1 MSASRTLIARHGEDS
16 ATPRQVSTCLDPR
29 HQCFTS
35 HGVGRWLR
43 ACVLLKVLMASND
56 CATVFRSPLA
66 SCDLSSRFMLDFLR
80 TTRPTYSPR
89 HAPVPRTL
97 VSRLPT
103 PDSPG
108 PSAHCSVAPS
118 NSAPHGESLSLI
130 STDTVLSRCSDSPRS
145 RLGAGPGEHTTARDR
160 ALSEHIACART
171 GMNPGGRVANAL
183 NRAYVVNPQSTS
195 N

>member
-35 HGVGRWLR
+35 HGVGRWLS

-145 RLGAGPGEHTTARDR
+145 RLGARSRRAHHRTRPRTERAHRVCTDGDEPGR
-160 ALSEHIACART
+160 AGCQRIKS
-171 GMNPGGRVANAL
+171 RVYA
-183 NRAYVVNPQSTS
+183 TH
-195 N
+195 